1 MRNLFVRTVSRLAW
15 KSSLA
20 LANTS
25 LTISTTERRTSN
37 MPELEMF
44 LHLIAEYTEE
54 ERIERAEAEN
64 RYYNPDLEIEDPIE
78 F

>member
-1 MRNLFVRTVSRLAW
+1 MS
-15 KSSLA
+15 
-20 LANTS
+20 
-25 LTISTTERRTSN
+25 
-37 MPELEMF
+37 ELEMF

-54 ERIERAEAEN
+54 ERLENAEAQN

>member
-1 MRNLFVRTVSRLAW
+1 MS
-15 KSSLA
+15 
-20 LANTS
+20 
-25 LTISTTERRTSN
+25 
-37 MPELEMF
+37 ELEMF

-54 ERIERAEAEN
+54 ERLERAEAEN